1 MSPNER
7 IAMNTR
13 RQAFMLAGA
22 LTATVFTAAAALAG
36 VSHRPASASKPA
48 ATPTPVVQQVAP
60 QPVRA
65 SEWGDD

>member
-36 VSHRPASASKPA
+36 VSHRPASASKSA
-48 ATPTPVVQQVAP
+48 ATPVVQQVAP

>member
-1 MSPNER
+1 
-7 IAMNTR
+7 MNTR

-22 LTATVFTAAAALAG
+22 LTATVFTAVAAFAG
-36 VSHRPASASKPA
+36 VTHRPASAPQPA
-48 ATPTPVVQQVAP
+48 ATPVVQVAQ

>member
-22 LTATVFTAAAALAG
+22 LTATVFTAMAAFAG
-36 VSHRPASASKPA
+36 VTHRSASASKPA
-48 ATPTPVVQQVAP
+48 GTPVVQVAQ

-65 SEWGDD
+65 PEWGDD

>member
-13 RQAFMLAGA
+13 RQAFVLAGA

-36 VSHRPASASKPA
+36 IGHRPPA
-48 ATPTPVVQQVAP
+48 AQQPASTPVVQVAP
-60 QPVRA
+60 QSPTRP
-65 SEWGDD
+65 SQWEDD